1 MNISAL
7 LTSAG
12 INIGFCALFLS
23 LYSILRKQPSNVY
36 VYFGRRLEKENSRY
50 EDPFTLERFVPSAS
64 WIMKAWEV
72 TEDEILTIGGLDAVV
87 FLRIFVFSI
96 RIFSITAVVC
106 VFGVLPVNYFGQE
119 MQHGR
124 ISSESLDVFTIANVK
139 EGSKW
144 LWVHC
149 TALYIITC
157 SACSLLYSEYKNIS
171 QMKLAHVTGSPPNP
185 SHFTILVRAIPKS
198 TEESLTDIIRNFF
211 TNYHGSSYLSHQ
223 IISRTGRFQKFMSN
237 AKKVY
242 KKFVRIR
249 VTALDNKCRPS
260 LYRCGLCGVV
270 SNSFQFYH
278 GDYNGKSTD
287 LQHSDT
293 RKRKECSAA
302 FVFFKT
308 RYAAVVASKVL
319 QTSNPMQW
327 VTGIAP
333 EPCDVYWPNLWI
345 PFRQLWIRRL
355 ATLLATIVFMFLFL
369 IPVTFVQG
377 LTQLDQLQ
385 QKFPFLNR
393 IPNKAFV
400 IQFVSGY
407 LPSVILQVFL
417 YSVPPMMMMFST
429 VEGPISRSGRKR
441 SACCKILYFTIW
453 NVFFVNVLSGSV
465 ISQLHI
471 FSRPK
476 DIPAHLAKAVP
487 RQATFFIT
495 YVLTLGWASL
505 SSEVLQTF
513 SLSYNWMRKYIFRL
527 KDDPNAVPSFPY
539 HTEVPKVLL
548 FGLIGFTCSILA
560 PLIVPFLLVYFFLG
574 YLVYRN
580 QILNVYSSYYESG
593 GRMWP
598 IVHNTTVFSL
608 LLMQIIALGVFGTK
622 DAPVASGFTIPL
634 LIFTLLFSEYCRH
647 HFNPIFKN
655 FSAQDFIEM
664 DREDEQTGRMKDIH
678 MQLLTAYC
686 QLPPPT
692 SNAEETYYDDSVIGD
707 AHNQVTI

>member
-1 MNISAL
+1 MYAFDTIAITLSPTFVVIGVDSCGPTARPSYA
-7 LTSAG
+7 TG

-23 LYSILRKQPSNVY
+23 LYSILRKQPSNLY

-50 EDPFTLERFVPSAS
+50 QDPFTLERFVPSAG
-64 WIMKAWEV
+64 WIVKAWEV
-72 TEDEILTIGGLDAVV
+72 TEDEILSIGGLDAV
-87 FLRIFVFSI
+87 
-96 RIFSITAVVC
+96 
-106 VFGVLPVNYFGQE
+106 
-119 MQHGR
+119 
-124 ISSESLDVFTIANVK
+124 
-139 EGSKW
+139 
-144 LWVHC
+144 
-149 TALYIITC
+149 
-157 SACSLLYSEYKNIS
+157 EYKNIS

-198 TEESLTDIIRNFF
+198 TEESLTDTIRNFF

-223 IISRTGRFQKFMSN
+223 IISRTGKFQKFMSN

-278 GDYNGKSTD
+278 SDYNGKRTD

-345 PFRQLWIRRL
+345 PFGQLWIRRL

-453 NVFFVNVLSGSV
+453 NVFFVNVLSGSI

-476 DIPAHLAKAVP
+476 DIPVHLAKAVP

-692 SNAEETYYDDSVIGD
+692 TNTEETYYDDSVAGD
-707 AHNQVTI
+707 AHNQEQPIF